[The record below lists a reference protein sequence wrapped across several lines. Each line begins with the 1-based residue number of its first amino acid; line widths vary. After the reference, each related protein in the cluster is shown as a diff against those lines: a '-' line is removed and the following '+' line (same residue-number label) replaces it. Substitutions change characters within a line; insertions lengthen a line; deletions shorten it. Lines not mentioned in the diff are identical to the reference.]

1 MASYM
6 YGQPAGSA
14 PFQHVA
20 QRGLGH
26 VSKHQ
31 RPPGFVNGPVRKQQK
46 FQKQQQQQKHPKSK
60 HGGRATGL
68 NPWTVLNE
76 IEHAIQQTQIHAQY
90 NPFDIKAQNDYHVLC
105 QLRAVVQ
112 AGVAPGDLQAIHTQ
126 LRTLVAPR
134 MPAPPVWS
142 SQPPPPAP
150 VPVQYPPV
158 VNQPVPA
165 PQSLSLQNALLG
177 LVRSG
182 VIGTSNQQGSSS
194 SVKPEST
201 GTRMDVDDGPEVS
214 ESGKYRRKIM
224 RQKVSLRDIGHT
236 SGSPRN
242 VLESLFY
249 DNLPVQCRQCAQ
261 RFSDSTEGKQA
272 HQKHLDM
279 HFRQNRQHMSNEGRG
294 FSRSLYVDREDWV
307 TSVDPNGKQRALE
320 QERESKA
327 EAARRKEE
335 LLSRHVI
342 IPIGDETK
350 PLSCP
355 VCFDPFRTEFLED
368 EEEWV
373 WTNAMK
379 DGETLYHATCH
390 AELHTKTRAS
400 SRSRSRTPEA
410 SSRKRKAEDGG
421 HDIARP
427 SKRISL

>member
-1 MASYM
+1 MASYI

-20 QRGLGH
+20 QRGPGH

-46 FQKQQQQQKHPKSK
+46 FQKQQHQQKHPKSK

-68 NPWTVLNE
+68 NPWMVLNE

-134 MPAPPVWS
+134 VPAPPVWS
-142 SQPPPPAP
+142 SQPPPSAP

-224 RQKVSLRDIGHT
+224 RQKVSLRDIGHS

-261 RFSDSTEGKQA
+261 RFPDSTEGKQA

-307 TSVDPNGKQRALE
+307 TSVDPKGKQRALE

-335 LLSRHVI
+335 
-342 IPIGDETK
+342 
-350 PLSCP
+350 
-355 VCFDPFRTEFLED
+355 TEFLED

-373 WTNAMK
+373 WTNAVK

>member
-20 QRGLGH
+20 QRGPGH

-46 FQKQQQQQKHPKSK
+46 FQKQQQQKHPKPK

-142 SQPPPPAP
+142 SQPPSPAP

-224 RQKVSLRDIGHT
+224 RQKVSLRDIGHS

-272 HQKHLDM
+272 HQQHLDM

-320 QERESKA
+320 QERESEA

-335 LLSRHVI
+335 
-342 IPIGDETK
+342 
-350 PLSCP
+350 
-355 VCFDPFRTEFLED
+355 TEFLED

-390 AELHTKTRAS
+390 AELHTKTRAG
-400 SRSRSRTPEA
+400 SRSRSRTPET